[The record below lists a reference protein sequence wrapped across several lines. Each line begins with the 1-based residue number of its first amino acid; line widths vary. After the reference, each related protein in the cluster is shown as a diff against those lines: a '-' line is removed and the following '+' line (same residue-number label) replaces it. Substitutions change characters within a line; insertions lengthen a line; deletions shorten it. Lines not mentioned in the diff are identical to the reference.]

1 MMVKSFSPLC
11 NVGCVPRSEKLD
23 TNINL
28 MLANLDEH
36 IPESQRVKP
45 IITKKEQITA
55 ELIAYWRQRPDECSE
70 QLLGIRL
77 NNYQKILIRDSWNKR
92 FVMWLLSRGLGKSW
106 LGMLYLVLKAILYPN
121 LLIGIVSPTYQQ
133 AKRVLLDKFE
143 REILRD
149 SPFLLYEFEYSNF
162 KKSQADT
169 SVTFYNMSRIKAVS
183 AGQSDDSS
191 QRGDRFHILLCDE
204 YAQIRK
210 EVIDRV
216 INPSMN
222 NKVGYKVG
230 QKNNSNTIQN
240 QIIIASTAF
249 YRFNH
254 LWNEF
259 VIYLDNMLKGNKDYV
274 VYTFP
279 YQVGIDVG
287 LFDEVF
293 IEKERQ
299 RMSPEDFEMEY
310 CNFFPSIGEN
320 SWIQF
325 DDLMNCADL
334 DCFYF
339 KGDDK
344 YETIISVDVAVADGG
359 DNSCFKVGKIIP
371 RSNGDMEV
379 DEVRTITANGMSYEK
394 QHDIL
399 RQLLKDYPNTKRI
412 FMDINGVGQGLYQ
425 ECTKP
430 YWDHEDQKELP
441 PLIAIND
448 EEAVR
453 NIPNGVP
460 LIYSIYPSIEFN
472 HKMGV
477 LLKTYTQKNWLHMYH
492 DGTRENKE
500 SSLTLEQ
507 KAQILEAEATRR
519 EVLKIEATPSGTYFK
534 FGLSSQLAK
543 SKAGRK
549 DRWSA
554 LCMLIYGA
562 NMIKEEKQEENR
574 GNFCTGVAMRF

>member
-1 MMVKSFSPLC
+1 MAKLNSCLYDRGRISYLNELDIKNKLMVASLEKH
-11 NVGCVPRSEKLD
+11 VP
-23 TNINL
+23 
-28 MLANLDEH
+28 EH
-36 IPESQRVKP
+36 QRVKP
-45 IITKKEQITA
+45 TITRKEQITA
-55 ELIAYWRQRPDECSE
+55 ELIAYWRERPDECSE

-77 NNYQKILIRDSWNKR
+77 NNYQKILIRDSWNRR

-133 AKRVLLDKFE
+133 AKRVLIDKFE

-149 SPFLLYEFEYSNF
+149 SPFLLHEFDPSDF

-222 NKVGYKVG
+222 NRVGYRVG
-230 QKNNSNTIQN
+230 QKNNPNMIQN

-254 LWNEF
+254 LWDEF
-259 VIYLDNMLKGNKDYV
+259 TIYLDNMLKGNKDYV

-293 IEKERQ
+293 IEKEKQ
-299 RMSPEDFEMEY
+299 RMSPDDFEMEY

-334 DCFYF
+334 DHFYL

-344 YETIISVDVAVADGG
+344 YETIIVVDVAIEDGG
-359 DNSCFKVGKIIP
+359 DNSCFIVGKLIP
-371 RSNGDMEV
+371 QGDGDIQIDV
-379 DEVRTITANGMSYEK
+379 VKIVTTNGMSYER
-394 QHDIL
+394 QHGVL
-399 RQLLKDYPNTKRI
+399 RQLLKDYPNTVKVL
-412 FMDINGVGQGLYQ
+412 MDTNGVGKGLYY
-425 ECTKP
+425 ECMKP
-430 YWDHEDQKELP
+430 YWDHESQKELP
-441 PLIAIND
+441 PLVASND
-448 EEAVR
+448 EIAMR
-453 NIPNGVP
+453 NIPHGVSI
-460 LIYSIYPSIEFN
+460 IYSLYPTVEIN

-477 LLKTYTQKNWLHMYH
+477 ALKTYVQKNWLHMYH
-492 DGTRENKE
+492 DGTRGSTEG
-500 SSLTLEQ
+500 SLTLEQ

-519 EVLKIEATPSGTYFK
+519 EILKIEAVPSGTYFK
-534 FGLSSQLAK
+534 FQLSSQLAR

-554 LCMLIYGA
+554 LCMLVYGVE
-562 NMIKEEKQEENR
+562 MIKEEKAEENS
-574 GNFCTGVAMRF
+574 GNFCSGVAMKF